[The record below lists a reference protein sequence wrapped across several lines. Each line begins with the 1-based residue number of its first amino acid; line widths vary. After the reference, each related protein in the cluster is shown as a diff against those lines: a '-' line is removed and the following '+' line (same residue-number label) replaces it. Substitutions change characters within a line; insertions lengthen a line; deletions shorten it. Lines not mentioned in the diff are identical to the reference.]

1 MVIKK
6 SSSTKFRLKKKKK
19 DLLGFLK
26 TVNFKIIGTSQERL
40 NKPFNQATEENAYHK
55 TGL

>member
-6 SSSTKFRLKKKKK
+6 SSSTKFRLKKKNY
-19 DLLGFLK
+19 LLGFLK